1 MSAPITRGSALTH
14 LAAARMRYTPSPS
27 SHYTTPRVG
36 HTSLSQI
43 FAVLSNDTD
52 ATVSV
57 FPLLQI
63 SLTNFP

>member
-1 MSAPITRGSALTH
+1 MYVSITRGSASTH
-14 LAAARMRYTPSPS
+14 LAATRMRCTPSPS

-43 FAVLSNDTD
+43 FAVLSNETD